1 MSDIKNNHATPES
14 QSDSK
19 ATSRRALLKHSSL
32 ALVGAG
38 LYGAAPFMG
47 PWKHNHAWA
56 QTGQKKPLTIGLTMD
71 ASGLYAASGAE
82 ERLGAMMAIKEFNDK
97 GGVLGRRIE
106 AIHIDTETTPA
117 TGSRVAERMI
127 TRNEASFLIG
137 AVHSGVS
144 NAISQVAQ
152 KYGTVFFNTNS
163 SSPTEAGKDCH
174 RTKFVW
180 DGNGTNFSNAIV
192 KNAIKA
198 SGKNWVLL
206 TNDYVW
212 GHTTSKATRAIVE
225 ANGGRIVEELLV
237 PQNTRDFSS
246 YLLKLQQLKPNVVAT
261 AVGGDD
267 IKALRQQV
275 VQLKM
280 NQSMAWINNQQD
292 WPDVYGLGP
301 EAIFGVFGTTWYWRL
316 GLPGVKEF
324 VAAYQK
330 QFPGMAIRVPGNVYH
345 NGYMATR
352 ELLRCVEEAGTTNNI
367 AVIKKL
373 EGRKM
378 SAADRLQHYD
388 AWMDPVTHQCQQ
400 TIYMATYNDQPTEK
414 DDIFKILTQADPKD
428 VADKDASGACKLES
442 YDSTPSYEV

>member
-1 MSDIKNNHATPES
+1 MSDIKTPTLP
-14 QSDSK
+14 K
-19 ATSRRALLKHSSL
+19 AAQDTPSSSRRDLLKKSGL
-32 ALVGAG
+32 ALAGAG
-38 LYGAAPFMG
+38 LYGVAPFMG

-56 QTGQKKPLTIGLTMD
+56 QTAQKKPLTIGLTMD
-71 ASGLYAASGAE
+71 ASGQYAASGTE

-127 TRNEASFLIG
+127 TRNEAAFLIG

-152 KYGTVFFNTNS
+152 KYGTVFLNTNS

-180 DGNGTNFSNAIV
+180 DGNGTNFSNATV

-198 SGKNWVLL
+198 SGRNWVLL

-237 PQNTRDFSS
+237 PQNTRDFSA
-246 YLLKLQQLKPNVVAT
+246 YLLKLQQLKPHVVAT

-301 EAIFGVFGTTWYWRL
+301 DAIFGVFGTTWYWKL
-316 GLPGVKEF
+316 NLPGVKEF

-373 EGRKM
+373 EGRRM
-378 SAADRLQHYD
+378 GAVDRLQHYD

-400 TIYMATYNDQPTEK
+400 TIYMATFNDTPAEK
-414 DDIFKILTQADPKD
+414 DDIFRILTQADPKD
-428 VADKDASGACKLES
+428 VLDTGAPAACKLES
-442 YDSTPSYEV
+442 YEATPSYEV